1 MNAPIDHTTDD
12 SSGMSEAEFEQS
24 RQFYSPFTRVYVT
37 KATNGAEMV
46 YFGDIAGTTMYDPA
60 LDMEFQIEDYVCPP
74 QSMDASD
81 LRDWITS
88 APRELQQRVT
98 ATLPDAF
105 GDTVGITEWYPPIE
119 LTETRAQLGTRD
131 DRTDGGDSA

>member
-1 MNAPIDHTTDD
+1 MNASTDHLTDD
-12 SSGMSEAEFEQS
+12 STGMSEAEFERS
-24 RQFYSPFTRVYVT
+24 REFYSPFTRVYVT
-37 KATNGAEMV
+37 RATNGAEV
-46 YFGDIAGTTMYDPA
+46 LYFGGISGTTMYEPT
-60 LDMEFQIEDYVCPP
+60 LDLEFQIADYVCPP
-74 QSMDASD
+74 QSMDAND

-88 APRELQQRVT
+88 APRPLQQRVT

-131 DRTDGGDSA
+131 DRTDGGKIA